1 MEVLKLDDELDDMIA
16 SRATTRELLK
26 QALSNGFKTMADDG
40 IRRVLLGE
48 TTIEELSRVV
58 DLTGRFK

>member
-1 MEVLKLDDELDDMIA
+1 MDEELDELVA
-16 SRATTRELLK
+16 SRATNRELFK
-26 QALSNGFKTMADDG
+26 HAIAHGFKPMVEDG
-40 IRRVLLGE
+40 LRRVVDGQ

>member
-1 MEVLKLDDELDDMIA
+1 
-16 SRATTRELLK
+16 
-26 QALSNGFKTMADDG
+26 MADDG